1 MFKEKYIKYK
11 TKYIALK
18 IQLGGED
25 KLKKRKK
32 EKKLREQLRMFNAG
46 TALTAITMPNYKAPS
61 FLYSLTHPNNL
72 DSGKLLTEYVSKFN
86 SINLQSNSKK
96 LKYDVRN
103 YHLKITIINEQNVIS
118 LFIYFNKSYP
128 FIEVSIGENNQ
139 SFPVFII
146 DDKFNIIDINPQI
159 NKIDIQNKQNIKF
172 LIFQGL
178 MKVQF
183 LLLEVGED
191 HEISYDKLSYLKE
204 KLELCNLIFE
214 MMLRR
219 S

>member
-18 IQLGGED
+18 IQLGGAY
-25 KLKKRKK
+25 KLKEKQKK
-32 EKKLREQLRMFNAG
+32 YNKLRKQLRMFTGANQLNG
-46 TALTAITMPNYKAPS
+46 IAPS

-72 DSGKLLTEYVSKFN
+72 DGGKLSTEYESTFK
-86 SINLQSNSKK
+86 SINLQSNSNT
-96 LKYDVRN
+96 VRN

-118 LFIYFNKSYP
+118 LFIYFNKSHP
-128 FIEVSIGENNQ
+128 FIEVSIGENKK

-146 DDKFNIIDINPQI
+146 NDIFDIIDINPQI
-159 NKIDIQNKQNIKF
+159 KKIDNQNKQNIKT

-183 LLLEVGED
+183 LLLEVAED
-191 HEISYDKLSYLKE
+191 HEISYDKLMYLKE

-214 MMLRR
+214 MMLLK
-219 S
+219 

>member
-18 IQLGGED
+18 IQLGGAYKSTE
-25 KLKKRKK
+25 KQKKYN
-32 EKKLREQLRMFNAG
+32 KLREQLRMFTGANTLNG
-46 TALTAITMPNYKAPS
+46 IAPS
-61 FLYSLTHPNNL
+61 FLYNLTHPNNL
-72 DSGKLLTEYVSKFN
+72 DGNKLSTEYESTFK
-86 SINLQSNSKK
+86 SINLQSNSNT
-96 LKYDVRN
+96 VRN

-118 LFIYFNKSYP
+118 LFIYFNKSHP
-128 FIEVSIGENNQ
+128 FIEVSIGENKK

-146 DDKFNIIDINPQI
+146 NDIFDIIDINPQI
-159 NKIDIQNKQNIKF
+159 KKIDNQNKQNIKT

-183 LLLEVGED
+183 LLLEVAED
-191 HEISYDKLSYLKE
+191 HEISYDKLRYLKE
-204 KLELCNLIFE
+204 KLELCNLIFN
-214 MMLRR
+214 MMLGL